1 MLNKLMVTEHTQHAY
16 KNKLQ
21 SDTEVHGSIAQ
32 QVKEVIGDFGV
43 DAEPTRGVAVQVR
56 YISISISIYICIYV
70 YIYQYT
76 YI

>member
-1 MLNKLMVTEHTQHAY
+1 MDDSEMLNKLMVTEHTQHAY

-56 YISISISIYICIYV
+56 YISVSISV
-70 YIYQYT
+70 YI
-76 YI
+76 